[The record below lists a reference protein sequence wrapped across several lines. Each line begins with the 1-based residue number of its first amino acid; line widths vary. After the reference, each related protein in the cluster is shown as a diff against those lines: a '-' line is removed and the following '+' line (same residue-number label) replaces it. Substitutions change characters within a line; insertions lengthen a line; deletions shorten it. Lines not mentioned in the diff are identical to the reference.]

1 MGKNK
6 IVLFFGYVLNFF
18 KHLKFEKQLSGNEN
32 EMLELINEFVNEV
45 SVDKIHC
52 DSQGKKYFIV
62 DGTRTLAV
70 DGNTNKVFL
79 LLDEPNCGKRF
90 YNGIYNEESVTL
102 FIDLIV
108 TTKHLHTEKIYQ
120 SILTHQSELLKDFRS
135 KA

>member
-6 IVLFFGYVLNFF
+6 LVTFFNYVFNFF
-18 KHLKFEKQLSGNEN
+18 KYLKFEKQLSGNEN
-32 EMLELINEFVNEV
+32 EMLELIEEFVGEV
-45 SVDKIHC
+45 TVDKIHC

-62 DGTRTLAV
+62 DGTRKLIV

-79 LLDEPNCGKRF
+79 LMDEPNCGKRF

-120 SILTHQSELLKDFRS
+120 EMLVHQSELLKDFRA